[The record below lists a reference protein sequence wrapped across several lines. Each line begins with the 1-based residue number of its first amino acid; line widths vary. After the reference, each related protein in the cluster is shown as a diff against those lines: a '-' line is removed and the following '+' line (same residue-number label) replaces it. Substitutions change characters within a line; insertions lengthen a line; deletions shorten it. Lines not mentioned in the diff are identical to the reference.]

1 MHIYACWRASSAGP
15 LFISKLALKYDV
27 TAFSKMIGSQH
38 FWLFY
43 DRICPTYLP
52 YVWFVIQVI
61 FVAMAT
67 GLIFFGG
74 IWGVEYQRVNQKKN
88 PTHTLFANVGGYFIL
103 GHHCIS
109 PQ

>member
-61 FVAMAT
+61 FVSMAT
-67 GLIFFGG
+67 GFIFFGVILG
-74 IWGVEYQRVNQKKN
+74 LEYQRVKRYLIS
-88 PTHTLFANVGGYFIL
+88 TLYEYE
-103 GHHCIS
+103 
-109 PQ
+109 